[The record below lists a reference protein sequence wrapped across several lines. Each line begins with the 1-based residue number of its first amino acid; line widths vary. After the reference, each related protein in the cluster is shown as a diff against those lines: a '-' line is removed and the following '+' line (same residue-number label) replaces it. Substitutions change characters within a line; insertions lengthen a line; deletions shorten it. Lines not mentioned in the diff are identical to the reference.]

1 MVGIVPCLL
10 RLTQRS
16 EFANAYQGAAPLPYP
31 DAPGQTEM
39 ATGAA
44 ILLIARHMHHVIYA
58 AFHLSLAFAIQ

>member
-1 MVGIVPCLL
+1 MAGIAPCQL
-10 RLTQRS
+10 RLTQCS
-16 EFANAYQGAAPLPYP
+16 EFANAYRGAASLPDP
-31 DAPGQTEM
+31 EAPVQTKG

>member
-1 MVGIVPCLL
+1 MVGIAPCLL

-31 DAPGQTEM
+31 DAPGQTKR

-44 ILLIARHMHHVIYA
+44 ILLIALHIHRFVRDTEPG
-58 AFHLSLAFAIQ
+58 SERNT